1 MSRILLFAISFITL
15 ASCQSKNRKIQE
27 VVQKAVAQSDFNGLL
42 YIEQNGEVLFNGS
55 IRFTESELA
64 MPNEDTPIYLASLSK
79 VFTESAALQLHDNG
93 LINLSSSI
101 SDQGVNEHQQFGSL
115 ITPHHLLEMRSGLP
129 REFSYGEEFAQ
140 VIYDELDRAGPF
152 LDTLPDFELSFTP
165 RSDEEYS
172 NLNYWILGSMIEEVT
187 DANPDRAF
195 YDLIFDRLS
204 MRSSGLVKSDTDV
217 LHGYIFEDGAWAK
230 DDSDY
235 SSRYA
240 SGGFYS
246 SMNDLI
252 ALSKALESDSIFSDT
267 VLNRF
272 FGDDGRKEV
281 YGSLPSF
288 SNVFI
293 KDRNKGYTLILLNN
307 TGLRDLMD
315 IPGLVGM
322 IEANLGIE
330 KLEAPRRVVQLE
342 PISVLSDSIT
352 LYRNFAE
359 WIEAVERYGEDE
371 IFQIIDRSSVPGSMA
386 KEDRTWADLSSLN
399 KTLPN
404 FRALGYRWVR
414 DKDPKGIEVW
424 FGSDEEGKIAI
435 RWILSET
442 DSSLVENVFI
452 MPDDIT
458 WQGKSY

>member
-55 IRFTESELA
+55 IRFTESELT

-79 VFTESAALQLHDNG
+79 VFTEGAALQLHDNG

-217 LHGYIFEDGAWAK
+217 LHGYIFEDG
-230 DDSDY
+230 
-235 SSRYA
+235 
-240 SGGFYS
+240 
-246 SMNDLI
+246 L
-252 ALSKALESDSIFSDT
+252 
-267 VLNRF
+267 
-272 FGDDGRKEV
+272 GRKMILIIRAV
-281 YGSLPSF
+281 MLQV
-288 SNVFI
+288 VFI
-293 KDRNKGYTLILLNN
+293 
-307 TGLRDLMD
+307 
-315 IPGLVGM
+315 
-322 IEANLGIE
+322 
-330 KLEAPRRVVQLE
+330 RV
-342 PISVLSDSIT
+342 
-352 LYRNFAE
+352 
-359 WIEAVERYGEDE
+359 
-371 IFQIIDRSSVPGSMA
+371 
-386 KEDRTWADLSSLN
+386 
-399 KTLPN
+399 
-404 FRALGYRWVR
+404 
-414 DKDPKGIEVW
+414 
-424 FGSDEEGKIAI
+424 
-435 RWILSET
+435 
-442 DSSLVENVFI
+442 
-452 MPDDIT
+452 
-458 WQGKSY
+458 

>member
-1 MSRILLFAISFITL
+1 
-15 ASCQSKNRKIQE
+15 
-27 VVQKAVAQSDFNGLL
+27 
-42 YIEQNGEVLFNGS
+42 
-55 IRFTESELA
+55 
-64 MPNEDTPIYLASLSK
+64 
-79 VFTESAALQLHDNG
+79 
-93 LINLSSSI
+93 
-101 SDQGVNEHQQFGSL
+101 
-115 ITPHHLLEMRSGLP
+115 
-129 REFSYGEEFAQ
+129 
-140 VIYDELDRAGPF
+140 
-152 LDTLPDFELSFTP
+152 
-165 RSDEEYS
+165 
-172 NLNYWILGSMIEEVT
+172 
-187 DANPDRAF
+187 
-195 YDLIFDRLS
+195 
-204 MRSSGLVKSDTDV
+204 
-217 LHGYIFEDGAWAK
+217 
-230 DDSDY
+230 
-235 SSRYA
+235 
-240 SGGFYS
+240 
-246 SMNDLI
+246 MNDLI

-307 TGLRDLMD
+307 TGLRDLMN

-342 PISVLSDSIT
+342 PIGVLSDSIT

-386 KEDRTWADLSSLN
+386 QEDRTRADLSSLN